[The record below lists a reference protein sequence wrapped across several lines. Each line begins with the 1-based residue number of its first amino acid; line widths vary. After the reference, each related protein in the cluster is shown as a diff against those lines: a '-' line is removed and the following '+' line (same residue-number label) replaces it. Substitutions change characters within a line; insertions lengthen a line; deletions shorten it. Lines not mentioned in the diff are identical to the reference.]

1 MTATARLVDCTFRY
15 PLSDETNDL
24 TKIGELKSDLGTG
37 YKVVHFIFRG
47 RRPSQ
52 KIEGGTSLEQINI
65 NDPHLQARTVDLLSS
80 NRPARLQGAT
90 SIEEVS
96 DSAFKRANQILLQ
109 HSHAESS
116 EESDTQL
123 YEQINA
129 FVQEFG
135 RQAITALTPSVLL
148 NKATQDTICT
158 VLQILG
164 RLESNTGYQ
173 RRLWLLERMLTSSYP
188 RIRYGAALG
197 IAYLDDEHAIPYI
210 HKALE
215 QEPIPDL
222 KGIFNKLLV
231 YLKK

>member
-1 MTATARLVDCTFRY
+1 MTATSPAVDYTFHY
-15 PLSDETNDL
+15 PLSGETNDL
-24 TKIGELKSDLGTG
+24 QKIGEVKSDLGTG
-37 YKVVHFIFRG
+37 DKLVHFIFRG
-47 RRPSQ
+47 RHPSQ

-65 NDPHLQARTVDLLSS
+65 NDPHPQARTVDLQSS
-80 NRPARLQGAT
+80 HRPARLQGAT
-90 SIEEVS
+90 SLEEVS
-96 DSAFKRANQILLQ
+96 DFAFKKANQILLQ

-116 EESDTQL
+116 EESDAQL

-129 FVQEFG
+129 FVLEFG

-148 NKATQDTICT
+148 NKASQDTICT

-173 RRLWLLERMLTSSYP
+173 SRLWLLELMLTSPYP
-188 RIRYGAALG
+188 RVRYGAALG
-197 IAYLDDEHAIPYI
+197 IAYMDDERAIPYI

-215 QEPIPDL
+215 RESIPDL

-231 YLKK
+231 YLKQ